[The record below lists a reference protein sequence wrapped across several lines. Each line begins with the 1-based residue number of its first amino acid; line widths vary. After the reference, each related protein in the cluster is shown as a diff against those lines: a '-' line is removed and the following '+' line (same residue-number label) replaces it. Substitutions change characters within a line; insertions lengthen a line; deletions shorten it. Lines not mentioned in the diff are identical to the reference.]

1 MASQEYIAGIDIGST
16 MVRMAVG
23 VPAMA
28 GDKEAINIIGLAEAP
43 SAGMHRGIVNSID
56 DVVSSISICHEKL
69 ERMTGA
75 PVSNFWVGIS
85 GPQLLSQTSRGFVSI
100 ARPDGEIQD
109 EDVDRAIEAAKTV
122 ATPSNYEILHTIS
135 KSFTVDRQAGIKSP
149 VGMTGVRL
157 EVDAEIIQA
166 PSAQI
171 RNLTRAIYRPGL
183 EIDDLVYSVLATAE
197 AVSTERQRKLGT
209 VVINIGSATTSM
221 VVFEEGDI
229 LHTAVL
235 PLGSE
240 HITADLALGLRT
252 SVDVAEEV
260 KLMFGT
266 ALPASV
272 QKNEEINLRDAGAQ
286 DDEMVMRRH
295 VAEIIEARAEEIFEK
310 IDKELRRIDRSGMLP
325 GGAILTGGGSKL
337 PGMVELAR
345 KTLRLP
351 AQLGYPSGILTVTEA
366 VNDLSFTTAVG
377 LVLWGLKEMQTTK
390 GSGGPGIFT
399 RFGSVAKGL
408 GKIFGGLR

>member
-1 MASQEYIAGIDIGST
+1 
-16 MVRMAVG
+16 
-23 VPAMA
+23 MA
-28 GDKEAINIIGLAEAP
+28 GDKATVNIIGLAEAP
-43 SAGMHRGIVNSID
+43 SAGIHRGMVNSID
-56 DVVSSISICHEKL
+56 DVVSSISACHEKL
-69 ERMTGA
+69 ERMIGA

-100 ARPDGEIQD
+100 ARPDGEIQE
-109 EDVDRAIEAAKTV
+109 EDVDRAVEAAKTV
-122 ATPSNYEILHTIS
+122 ATPANYEILHTIS

-183 EIDDLVYSVLATAE
+183 EIDDLVYSILATAE
-197 AVSTERQRKLGT
+197 TVATERQKKLGT
-209 VVINIGSATTSM
+209 VVVNIGSATTSLA
-221 VVFEEGDI
+221 VFEEGDI

-235 PLGSE
+235 PLGSDSV
-240 HITADLALGLRT
+240 TADLAVGLRI
-252 SVDVAEEV
+252 SADVAEEV
-260 KLMFGT
+260 KFMFGT
-266 ALPASV
+266 ALPTSI
-272 QKNEEINLRDAGAQ
+272 QKNEEINLRSAGGQ

-295 VAEIIEARAEEIFEK
+295 VAEIIEARVEEIFEK
-310 IDKELRRIDRSGMLP
+310 IDKELRRIDRSGLLP
-325 GGAILTGGGSKL
+325 GGVILTGGGAKL

-366 VNDLSFTTAVG
+366 VNDLTLTTAIG
-377 LVLWGLKEMQTTK
+377 LVLWGFKIMNASSKERR
-390 GSGGPGIFT
+390 GIF
-399 RFGSVAKGL
+399 SKVSGL
-408 GKIFGGLR
+408 GSLAKNLGKFLGGFRS